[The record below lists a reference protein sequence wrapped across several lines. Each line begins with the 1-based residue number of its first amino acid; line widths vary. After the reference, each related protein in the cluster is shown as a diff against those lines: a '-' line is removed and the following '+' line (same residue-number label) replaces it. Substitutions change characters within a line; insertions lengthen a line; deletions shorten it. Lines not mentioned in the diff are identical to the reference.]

1 VTRVSKS
8 IQLPIKISFLVSL
21 IVFAVLQLFGES
33 ALLVVL
39 CATYALVAILV
50 LYWVV
55 AQFSLRLR
63 KSIWVS
69 AIANAVIIYLGFLL
83 ISLSLFKNLLAE
95 MKWNPSMAG
104 LGIAIVAFG
113 WLLFTQRK
121 QPQTKETSEELR
133 ANVSVLSG
141 KMDTLNEKFNKLE
154 NVLDKVLEKFQK
166 LDKRLTKLQE
176 EDTSTNKPAIQ

>member
-21 IVFAVLQLFGES
+21 IVFAVVQLFGES

-55 AQFSLRLR
+55 AQFSLKLR

-69 AIANAVIIYLGFLL
+69 VIVDAVIIYFGFLL

-95 MKWNPSMAG
+95 MKWDPSMAG

-113 WLLFTQRK
+113 WILFTQRK

-133 ANVSVLSG
+133 ANVSALSG
-141 KMDTLNEKFNKLE
+141 KMEALNEKFNKLG
-154 NVLDKVLEKFQK
+154 NAIDKVLEKE
-166 LDKRLTKLQE
+166 DKSKDNQTKPEQ
-176 EDTSTNKPAIQ
+176 

>member
-1 VTRVSKS
+1 MTRVSKS

-21 IVFAVLQLFGES
+21 IVFAVVQLFGES

-55 AQFSLRLR
+55 AQFSLKLR

-69 AIANAVIIYLGFLL
+69 VIVDAVIIYFGFLL

-95 MKWNPSMAG
+95 MKWDPSMAG

-113 WLLFTQRK
+113 WILFTQRK

-133 ANVSVLSG
+133 ANVSALSG
-141 KMDTLNEKFNKLE
+141 KMEALNEKFNKLG
-154 NVLDKVLEKFQK
+154 NAIDKVLEKE
-166 LDKRLTKLQE
+166 DKSKDNQTKPEQ
-176 EDTSTNKPAIQ
+176 